1 MIEKVSLQKQNKY
14 YNELSNY
21 KYKCKCGHT
30 VVIPETNKKGYAI
43 CKWCGNKVD
52 KKESKNLKY
61 LKQIDLLKRY
71 WNKRK
76 ENEQA

>member
-30 VVIPETNKKGYAI
+30 VVILRDMDKRLCTWCHHYVYKNKK
-43 CKWCGNKVD
+43 D
-52 KKESKNLKY
+52 EF
-61 LKQIDLLKRY
+61 IDRMRGAL
-71 WNKRK
+71 NG
-76 ENEQA
+76 